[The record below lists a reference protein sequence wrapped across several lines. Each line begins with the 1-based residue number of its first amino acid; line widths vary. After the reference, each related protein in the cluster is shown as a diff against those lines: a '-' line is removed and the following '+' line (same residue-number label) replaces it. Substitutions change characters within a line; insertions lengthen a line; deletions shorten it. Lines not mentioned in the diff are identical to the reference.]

1 MTANSTIPILPIS
14 VRVDHSMNV
23 INYANSNFVKSTLLD
38 INIKNENGQE
48 TNIKEVNFLLEDN
61 KLYAFVLRDINSIG
75 GIISGRQ
82 IRGYNNNFKI
92 NLKDNSQENRIFGLE
107 LTFDKVSGH

>member
-1 MTANSTIPILPIS
+1 

-23 INYANSNFVKSTLLD
+23 INYSNANFVKSGLLD
-38 INIKNENGQE
+38 INITNENTQE

-61 KLYAFVLRDINSIG
+61 KLYSHVLRDINSTG

-82 IRGYNNNFKI
+82 MRGYNNNFKV
-92 NLKDNSQENRIFGLE
+92 NLKDNTQEMRIFGLE
-107 LTFDKVSGH
+107 ITFDKVSGH